1 MLKGG
6 REICGTMSDL
16 PPKRYIP
23 LIQRITTTVTDIFKC
38 LDMF

>member
-1 MLKGG
+1 MLRGG
-6 REICGTMSDL
+6 REIWGTVSDL

-23 LIQRITTTVTDIFKC
+23 LIQRISLTVTDIFKC